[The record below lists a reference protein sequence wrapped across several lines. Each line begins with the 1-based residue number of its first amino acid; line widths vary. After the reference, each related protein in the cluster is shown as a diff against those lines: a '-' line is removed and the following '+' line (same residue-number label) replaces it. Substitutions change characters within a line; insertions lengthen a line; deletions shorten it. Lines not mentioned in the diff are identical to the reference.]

1 MLDFKFNNAF
11 FFTKDMNSKYL
22 SKTTIRENYEAYGE
36 YFAKILQNILLVL
49 QDKIHLSAQPTFKWR
64 IKRFESYYKKVLK
77 KESGKIGTVKSLI
90 CLTDMLGI
98 RLICA
103 FLEDINLAVS
113 QIKELFEI
121 KEVEVKGT
129 EKNFSEFG
137 YESIHVLVKIPEDC
151 FPPKDERFD
160 SMMPLEGELVC
171 EIQIRTILQDAW
183 AEVEHELIYKTEFSP
198 FDAPLRRK
206 LAAINASLSLADITF
221 QEIRDYQKK
230 FQKELEERRQSFY
243 SIADNLLDE
252 RPKQNVSEEP
262 INRVSPFVQGTI
274 DDLLLRAIEAHNQ
287 GNLEGAVQIYSRIIE
302 SVPDTEATVIS
313 VIRKH
318 RGMAYFSMNKFD
330 DALEDFNIS
339 IECDPKAFRTHYYK
353 GIVLSIQKK
362 YKEAIESF
370 TRSLEIN
377 EFQAHTHFRRALA
390 YFEINEY
397 ENSMNDLDAA
407 IKLGMKAEEYKFL
420 QEKLVQK
427 FGMNM

>member
-1 MLDFKFNNAF
+1 
-11 FFTKDMNSKYL
+11 MNSKYL

>member
-1 MLDFKFNNAF
+1 
-11 FFTKDMNSKYL
+11 MNSKYL
-22 SKTTIRENYEAYGE
+22 SKSAVRESYEAYSE
-36 YFAKILQNILLVL
+36 YFAKILQNILSVL
-49 QDKIHLSAQPTFKWR
+49 QDKISLSAQPTYKWR
-64 IKRFESYYKKVLK
+64 IKRFESYYKKLLR
-77 KESGKIGTVKSLI
+77 KESDKVNGTPSII

-113 QIKELFEI
+113 QIKNIFEI

-129 EKNFSEFG
+129 DKKFSEFG
-137 YESIHVLVKIPEDC
+137 YESIHVLVKIPKNC
-151 FPPKDERFD
+151 FPKKDAKLE
-160 SMMPLEGELVC
+160 SAMPLEGELVC

-198 FDAPLRRK
+198 FDMPLRRK

-230 FQKELEERRQSFY
+230 LQKEVEERRQSFY

-252 RPKQNVSEEP
+252 KPGKKTAEEP

-274 DDLLLRAIEAHNQ
+274 DDMLLRAIQAHND
-287 GNLEGAVQIYSRIIE
+287 GKLEDAVEIYSKILE
-302 SVPDTEATVIS
+302 AVPKTDKTVIS

-318 RGMAYFSMNKFD
+318 RGMAYFSMNNLEA
-330 DALEDFNIS
+330 ALEDFNIS
-339 IECDPKAFRTHYYK
+339 IDCDKNAFRTHYYK
-353 GIVLSIQKK
+353 GIVLAIQKK
-362 YKEAIESF
+362 YTEAIKCF
-370 TRSLEIN
+370 TTSLEIN

-407 IKLGMKAEEYKFL
+407 IKLGMKQEEYKFL

-427 FGMNM
+427 FGMNMH

>member
-1 MLDFKFNNAF
+1 
-11 FFTKDMNSKYL
+11 MNSKYL
-22 SKTTIRENYEAYGE
+22 SKSTIRENYEAYGE
-36 YFAKILQNILLVL
+36 YFAKILQNILVVL
-49 QDKIHLSAQPTFKWR
+49 QDKIHLSAQPTYKWR
-64 IKRFESYYKKVLK
+64 IKRFDSYYKKVLR
-77 KESGKIGTVKSLI
+77 KEADKITEFSSLI

-103 FLEDINLAVS
+103 FLEDINLAIS

-137 YESIHVLVKIPEDC
+137 YESIHVLVKIPEEC
-151 FPPKDERFD
+151 FPPKDERFENL
-160 SMMPLEGELVC
+160 MPLGGELVC

-230 FQKELEERRQSFY
+230 LQKELEERRQSFY

-252 RPKQNVSEEP
+252 KPKQALTDEP

-274 DDLLLRAIEAHNQ
+274 DEMLLRAIEAHNA
-287 GNLEGAVQIYSRIIE
+287 GNLEGAVQIYSKILDSI
-302 SVPDTEATVIS
+302 PATEKTVIS

-318 RGMAYFSMNKFD
+318 RGMAFFSMNK
-330 DALEDFNIS
+330 LED
-339 IECDPKAFRTHYYK
+339 YK

-362 YKEAIESF
+362 YQEAIDSF
-370 TRSLEIN
+370 TTSLEIN

-390 YFEINEY
+390 YYEVNEF

-407 IKLGMKAEEYKFL
+407 IKLGMKQEEYKFL

>member
-1 MLDFKFNNAF
+1 
-11 FFTKDMNSKYL
+11 MNSKYL
-22 SKTTIRENYEAYGE
+22 SKATIRENYEAYGE

-49 QDKIHLSAQPTFKWR
+49 QDKIHLSAQPTYKWR
-64 IKRFESYYKKVLK
+64 IKRFDSYYKKVLR
-77 KESGKIGTVKSLI
+77 KESDKITEFNSLI

-103 FLEDINLAVS
+103 FLEDINLAIS

-137 YESIHVLVKIPEDC
+137 YESIHVLVKIPEEC
-151 FPPKDERFD
+151 FPPKDERVE
-160 SMMPLEGELVC
+160 SLMPLGGELVC

-230 FQKELEERRQSFY
+230 LQKELEERRQSFY

-252 RPKQNVSEEP
+252 KPKQAISDEP

-274 DDLLLRAIEAHNQ
+274 DELLLRAIEAHNA
-287 GNLEGAVQIYSRIIE
+287 GNLEGAVQIYSKILD
-302 SVPDTEATVIS
+302 SVPETEKTVIS

-318 RGMAYFSMNKFD
+318 RGMAFFSMNKLE
-330 DALEDFNIS
+330 DALDDFNTS

-362 YKEAIESF
+362 YQDAIASF
-370 TRSLEIN
+370 TTSLEIN

-390 YFEINEY
+390 YYEINEF
-397 ENSMNDLDAA
+397 EKSMNDLDAA
-407 IKLGMKAEEYKFL
+407 IKLGMKQEEYKFL

>member
-1 MLDFKFNNAF
+1 
-11 FFTKDMNSKYL
+11 MNSKYL
-22 SKTTIRENYEAYGE
+22 SKSTIRENYEAYGE
-36 YFAKILQNILLVL
+36 YFAKILQNILVVL
-49 QDKIHLSAQPTFKWR
+49 QDKIHLSAQPTYKWR
-64 IKRFESYYKKVLK
+64 IKRFDSYYKKVLR
-77 KESGKIGTVKSLI
+77 KEADKITEFSSLI

-103 FLEDINLAVS
+103 FLEDINLAIS

-137 YESIHVLVKIPEDC
+137 YESIHVLVKIPEEC
-151 FPPKDERFD
+151 FPPKDERFENL
-160 SMMPLEGELVC
+160 MPLGGELVC

-230 FQKELEERRQSFY
+230 LQKELEERRQSFY

-252 RPKQNVSEEP
+252 KPKQALTDEP

-274 DDLLLRAIEAHNQ
+274 DEMLLRAIEAHNA
-287 GNLEGAVQIYSRIIE
+287 GNLEGAVQIYSKILDSI
-302 SVPDTEATVIS
+302 PATEKTVIS

-318 RGMAYFSMNKFD
+318 RGMAFFSMNKLE
-330 DALEDFNIS
+330 DALEDFNTS

-362 YKEAIESF
+362 YQEAIDSF
-370 TRSLEIN
+370 TTSLEIN

-390 YFEINEY
+390 YYEVNEF

-407 IKLGMKAEEYKFL
+407 IKLGMKQEEYKFL

>member
-1 MLDFKFNNAF
+1 MNN
-11 FFTKDMNSKYL
+11 KYL

-49 QDKIHLSAQPTFKWR
+49 QDKIHLSAQPTYKWR

-77 KESGKIGTVKSLI
+77 KEAGKIGNVNSLI

-113 QIKELFEI
+113 QIKEIFEI

-151 FPPKDERFD
+151 FPEKDERFN
-160 SMMPLEGELVC
+160 SLMPLEGQLVC

-230 FQKELEERRQSFY
+230 LQKEVEERRQSFY

-252 RPKQNVSEEP
+252 RPKQKLSEEP

-302 SVPDTEATVIS
+302 SVPESEKTVIS

-330 DALEDFNIS
+330 DALQDFNIS

-362 YKEAIESF
+362 YKEAIDSF
-370 TRSLEIN
+370 TTSLEIN

-407 IKLGMKAEEYKFL
+407 IKLGMKPEEYKFL